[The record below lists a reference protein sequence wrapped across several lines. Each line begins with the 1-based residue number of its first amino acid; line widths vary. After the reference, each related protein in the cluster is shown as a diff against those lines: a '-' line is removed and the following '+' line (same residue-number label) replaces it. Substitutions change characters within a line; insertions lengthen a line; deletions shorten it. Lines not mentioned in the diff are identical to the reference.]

1 MNGDLLFVPIVS
13 LDGGGASF
21 KWNAHDAVDYY
32 GYDLGESSGY
42 LHGGVTW
49 TKPLLGGGLYK
60 VAEEQAD
67 LDGETASNEIRLEEH
82 SLERLVTEHYLL
94 CLLDKAQIVF
104 ADSVGSALDRQIEV
118 VSRLVS
124 SGMAS
129 RSDLRLL
136 EVEKE
141 ANNERRVSAFQSY
154 WSHFMDLNLVC
165 GIEVGE
171 GDVAS
176 TGSATIGDRS
186 LSLPKRTDQL
196 LPDVDVQ
203 MTLGRLG
210 VQSGFM
216 EKYRL
221 DSLNVEVGL
230 RSFNTQYKPRL
241 DLFMNGGLQTAGTS
255 DWYRH
260 FGWSAGLTFRW
271 TFSDGGQKRR
281 MERQAQI
288 KRSTVSTYRDNFD
301 YQRRMRLTQCQS
313 ELTRN
318 NERRQILENQLN
330 EYDEIL
336 SEYSRKLA
344 VGQVSVLDY
353 LMVLRNKISV
363 ERDRLLLDTN
373 RKLIITAY
381 NYWNR

>member
-1 MNGDLLFVPIVS
+1 MDYLDSARRNSPLIKEYVGRKEAAASERQRLKAFYTHSKAEVNGDLLFVPIVS

-21 KWNAHDAVDYY
+21 KWNTHDAMDYY

-67 LDGETASNEIRLEEH
+67 LDGDTASNEIRLEEH

-171 GDVAS
+171 S
-176 TGSATIGDRS
+176 K
-186 LSLPKRTDQL
+186 LSL
-196 LPDVDVQ
+196 
-203 MTLGRLG
+203 
-210 VQSGFM
+210 
-216 EKYRL
+216 
-221 DSLNVEVGL
+221 
-230 RSFNTQYKPRL
+230 
-241 DLFMNGGLQTAGTS
+241 
-255 DWYRH
+255 
-260 FGWSAGLTFRW
+260 
-271 TFSDGGQKRR
+271 
-281 MERQAQI
+281 
-288 KRSTVSTYRDNFD
+288 
-301 YQRRMRLTQCQS
+301 
-313 ELTRN
+313 
-318 NERRQILENQLN
+318 
-330 EYDEIL
+330 
-336 SEYSRKLA
+336 
-344 VGQVSVLDY
+344 
-353 LMVLRNKISV
+353 
-363 ERDRLLLDTN
+363 
-373 RKLIITAY
+373 
-381 NYWNR
+381 

>member
-1 MNGDLLFVPIVS
+1 MDYLDSARRNSPLNKEYVGRKEAAASERQRLKAFYTHSKAEVNGDLLFVPIVS

-21 KWNAHDAVDYY
+21 KWNAHDAMDYY

-67 LDGETASNEIRLEEH
+67 LDGDTASNEIRLEEH

-124 SGMAS
+124 SGMSS

-165 GIEVGE
+165 GIEVG
-171 GDVAS
+171 S
-176 TGSATIGDRS
+176 RS
-186 LSLPKRTDQL
+186 CPC
-196 LPDVDVQ
+196 
-203 MTLGRLG
+203 
-210 VQSGFM
+210 
-216 EKYRL
+216 
-221 DSLNVEVGL
+221 
-230 RSFNTQYKPRL
+230 
-241 DLFMNGGLQTAGTS
+241 
-255 DWYRH
+255 
-260 FGWSAGLTFRW
+260 
-271 TFSDGGQKRR
+271 RR
-281 MERQAQI
+281 
-288 KRSTVSTYRDNFD
+288 
-301 YQRRMRLTQCQS
+301 
-313 ELTRN
+313 
-318 NERRQILENQLN
+318 
-330 EYDEIL
+330 
-336 SEYSRKLA
+336 
-344 VGQVSVLDY
+344 
-353 LMVLRNKISV
+353 
-363 ERDRLLLDTN
+363 
-373 RKLIITAY
+373 
-381 NYWNR
+381 

>member
-1 MNGDLLFVPIVS
+1 MDYLDSARRNSPLIKEYVGRKEDAASERQRLKAFYTHSKAEVNRDLLFVPIVS

-21 KWNAHDAVDYY
+21 KWNAHDAMDYY

-67 LDGETASNEIRLEEH
+67 LDGDTASNEIRLEEH

-141 ANNERRVSAFQSY
+141 ANNERRVPAFQSY

-165 GIEVGE
+165 GIEVG
-171 GDVAS
+171 S
-176 TGSATIGDRS
+176 RS
-186 LSLPKRTDQL
+186 CPC
-196 LPDVDVQ
+196 
-203 MTLGRLG
+203 
-210 VQSGFM
+210 
-216 EKYRL
+216 
-221 DSLNVEVGL
+221 
-230 RSFNTQYKPRL
+230 
-241 DLFMNGGLQTAGTS
+241 
-255 DWYRH
+255 
-260 FGWSAGLTFRW
+260 
-271 TFSDGGQKRR
+271 RR
-281 MERQAQI
+281 
-288 KRSTVSTYRDNFD
+288 
-301 YQRRMRLTQCQS
+301 
-313 ELTRN
+313 
-318 NERRQILENQLN
+318 
-330 EYDEIL
+330 
-336 SEYSRKLA
+336 
-344 VGQVSVLDY
+344 
-353 LMVLRNKISV
+353 
-363 ERDRLLLDTN
+363 
-373 RKLIITAY
+373 
-381 NYWNR
+381 